1 MKQYYITSKDFR
13 LDGDDSSIPDNYVDP
28 VQLAAVKKMAGIDS
42 LGIMARHMADLAETK
57 ELYAKKDPSEMSG
70 SDKAEYQ
77 RVNDIKVGSDKWF
90 QLWYAK
96 PSITGEKPI

>member
-57 ELYAKKDPSEMSG
+57 ELYKKDSSEMSG

-77 RVNDIKVGSDKWF
+77 RVNNIKAGTDEWF